1 MRFVAIS
8 DTHSHHKSVKLPKG
22 DVLLHAGDVTYRGKK
37 TEVLDFLEWF
47 SNQPFKYKIF
57 IAGNHDFY
65 FEKENPSTVQAII
78 PEGIIY
84 LQDSG
89 TEINGIRIWGTPITP
104 WFHHWA
110 FNRLR
115 GTSINKHWQ
124 LIPQNTDLLLTHGP
138 SYGILDAVI
147 NGQHV
152 GCKDLLKRI
161 MEVKPKFHVYGHI
174 HEAYGIKKQNG
185 ITFINACVV
194 NESYELVNKPFV
206 FEL

>member
-47 SNQPFKYKIF
+47 SRQPFKYKIF

-65 FEKENPSTVQAII
+65 FEKENPSMVQAII

-110 FNRLR
+110 FNRFR
-115 GTSINKHWQ
+115 GT
-124 LIPQNTDLLLTHGP
+124 
-138 SYGILDAVI
+138 
-147 NGQHV
+147 
-152 GCKDLLKRI
+152 
-161 MEVKPKFHVYGHI
+161 
-174 HEAYGIKKQNG
+174 
-185 ITFINACVV
+185 
-194 NESYELVNKPFV
+194 
-206 FEL
+206 